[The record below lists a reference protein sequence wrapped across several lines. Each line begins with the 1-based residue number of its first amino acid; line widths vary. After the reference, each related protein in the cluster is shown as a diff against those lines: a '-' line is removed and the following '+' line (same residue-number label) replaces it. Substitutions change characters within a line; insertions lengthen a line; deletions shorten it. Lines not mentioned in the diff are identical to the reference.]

1 MIVLDSEPV
10 DNDCFGPGTRHRAQ
24 GPWDRAPGLERVQA
38 SGPKDQGAAINSA
51 KHRKDF
57 FAPGIDAIHPQLS
70 LRTQTHTLWQ
80 CGRVAQRCNI
90 GVHSK

>member
-1 MIVLDSEPV
+1 MIVLGLEQDTEPR
-10 DNDCFGPGTRHRAQ
+10 DHGTEPQA
-24 GPWDRAPGLERVQA
+24 WDRVQG
-38 SGPKDQGAAINSA
+38 SGPKDQGAAIHPA

-80 CGRVAQRCNI
+80 GRRVAQRCNI
-90 GVHSK
+90 GVHNK